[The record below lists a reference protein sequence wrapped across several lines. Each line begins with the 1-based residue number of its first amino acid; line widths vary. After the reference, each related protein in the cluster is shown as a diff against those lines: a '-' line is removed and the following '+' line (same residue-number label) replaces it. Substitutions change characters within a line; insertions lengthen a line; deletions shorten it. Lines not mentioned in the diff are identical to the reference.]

1 MDKNNKIEQLRNM
14 YPEGTK
20 IKLNYMND
28 NYNPVPS
35 GTLGI
40 VEHVDDAGQIH
51 VKWENGSSLALIYDE
66 DDFEIINEKT
76 IEKAF
81 ERKIKYI
88 DNFDKSTE
96 KESTIAELK
105 KEIEVKWFYH
115 AEANAGKKDEESY
128 EQFINWTRDVIKIH
142 DMSDDEFVDKIL
154 YGHSNFASI
163 EDIGIKIISDNI
175 NSFRYNIIHN
185 LFINAINMAS
195 ADNDMCLLSMTI
207 EKIKDIMELS
217 HDEFIN
223 KFYKLNNNE
232 YLL

>member
-1 MDKNNKIEQLRNM
+1 MDENSKIEQIKKM

-20 IKLNYMND
+20 IKLNYMKD
-28 NYNPVPS
+28 NYNPVPN
-35 GTLGI
+35 GTLG
-40 VEHVDDAGQIH
+40 VVDHVDDAGQIH
-51 VKWENGSSLALIYDE
+51 VKWENGSSLALLYDE

-76 IEKAF
+76 NEKAF

-88 DNFDKSTE
+88 DNFDKSAE

-115 AEANAGKKDEESY
+115 DEANAGKKDEESY

-163 EDIGIKIISDNI
+163 EDIGIEIISDNA
-175 NSFRYNIIHN
+175 NNFRYEIMHN
-185 LFINAINMAS
+185 LLINAVNMS
-195 ADNDMCLLSMTI
+195 TADNSLMNLLCLLSIGMITVQLM
-207 EKIKDIMELS
+207 KIYQSMILD
-217 HDEFIN
+217 
-223 KFYKLNNNE
+223 
-232 YLL
+232 